1 MNKKADFNPDNLIT
15 VEDLS
20 EPLTYSVEAFTSPR
34 YAEEESDK
42 LWAKVW
48 QHAGRVEEIPEV
60 GNYITY
66 DIMDDSI
73 IIVRSA
79 LDTIKAF
86 YNVCSHRGR
95 QLVDTPQGAHSACGR
110 KQNFVCGYHGW
121 TYNLEGTCTRI
132 LDESDWKGVLND
144 SCTRLNEIKVD
155 TWGGWIWINMDPECE
170 PLRDYLEPAAG
181 LLDQFEFDKM
191 RFRWRQWVV
200 FDCNWKTALEAFM
213 EPYHVEGTHPQLCEY
228 GDFYAWSKAQGLH
241 GNDGFDSKDPNDTSA
256 ATTTVTRAGKGPDAR
271 KMIAQ
276 MQEEFWDTIGA
287 STTPTLVNA
296 AKRLVD
302 ELPEGTPAHEV
313 HEHWYESAKRD
324 DAERGVIWPSPDPEQ
339 LAKAGLAWHIFPNM
353 SFIPGLTFALGY
365 RTRPYG
371 NDPNKC
377 IYESF
382 ALERFP
388 EGQEPETEWV
398 YAEPTEEN
406 WKKVL
411 AQDFSNMAAVQKGM
425 RNRGFRGTLPNPHQ
439 EQKITNFHRNLARY
453 MGRGSPQLIGKSK

>member
-79 LDTIKAF
+79 PDTIKAF

>member
-79 LDTIKAF
+79 PDTIKAF

-155 TWGGWIWINMDPECE
+155 TWGGGIWINMDPECE